1 MTITI
6 LDTIVLPAM
15 AGIRVE
21 ILEETQAGVMEAVE
35 VGANKKRDNIINK
48 LM

>member
-15 AGIRVE
+15 AGIWVE
-21 ILEETQAGVMEAVE
+21 ILEETQAGVME
-35 VGANKKRDNIINK
+35 VGANKKQDNIINK